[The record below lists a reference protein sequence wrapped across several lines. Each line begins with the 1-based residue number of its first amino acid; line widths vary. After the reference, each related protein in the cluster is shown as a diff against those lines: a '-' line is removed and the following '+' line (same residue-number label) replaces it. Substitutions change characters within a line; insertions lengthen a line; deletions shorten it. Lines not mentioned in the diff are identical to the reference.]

1 MVLMLAR
8 LQVPTPLS
16 VAGAVL
22 ILASTA
28 FLGIF
33 VRRQQVASQ
42 PHASYAPLPAGPADA
57 ARPIPA

>member
-1 MVLMLAR
+1 MLLMRAW

-33 VRRQQVASQ
+33 VRRQQVAAQ
-42 PHASYAPLPAGPADA
+42 PHASYAQIPAGPADA
-57 ARPIPA
+57 ARPTHT